1 MTKVVHGF
9 VMVDAWGSALNN
21 AGLQPSERTE
31 NIVRT
36 KVFWRERQAYPYVSG
51 QSWRFWW
58 RSTLADKMGW
68 KLSPI
73 SREAKIAY
81 TEANPIA
88 YPDDDIFGYMRAP
101 KGKKDAEG
109 KKTPSETL
117 TRLSVLKN
125 SCLVSVGPQ
134 RPTEDFGTFSR
145 FEGDPVPYEHEFYS
159 TVLKGIFS
167 LDVESAGV
175 FKTMATA
182 GSRNLPEDFKIPKE
196 YAQKC
201 KQVDRVFVLDRAIR
215 IQRIN
220 DALSAIPHLS
230 GGAMLARNLSRVAPS
245 LIVLGAYSTGS
256 HIFSHLATTKNDA
269 AYFNT
274 GALNQVL
281 SDYESDRLTKVYIG
295 REEGFMD
302 SVNDDLSSLAKKH
315 GGKVIVGSVAS
326 AVRGFCQEIP
336 SLVA

>member
-230 GGAMLARNLSRVAPS
+230 GGAMLARNLSRVAPE
-245 LIVLGAYSTGS
+245 LDCLGCILDGQPHLQSSS
-256 HIFSHLATTKNDA
+256 HD
-269 AYFNT
+269 
-274 GALNQVL
+274 
-281 SDYESDRLTKVYIG
+281 
-295 REEGFMD
+295 
-302 SVNDDLSSLAKKH
+302 
-315 GGKVIVGSVAS
+315 
-326 AVRGFCQEIP
+326 QE
-336 SLVA
+336 